1 MIISIIIP
9 TYKPQKH
16 LWECLESLLKQTLSK
31 DDFEV
36 IIILNGCTEP
46 YKTTIEKYI
55 AESMQEI
62 NVIFIHTEIG
72 GVSNARNI
80 GIDVSNGEY
89 ITFIDDDDLVSSNY
103 LSELLRVSSSSCV
116 GCSNSYCFVD
126 STIEKKDNFITNGYK
141 KCNEKGFSL
150 FRYRCFLSPPVAKLI
165 HRDIIGNTRFPLDL
179 KKSEDSVFC
188 MLISPNINDM
198 KLASTDTIY
207 YQRLRTGS
215 AMRTRQPVGKILKDH
230 LYIEW
235 KYIREWFKHPFRYNV
250 LFVLS
255 RIIACGK
262 NCYSYIKNNH
272 E

>member
-1 MIISIIIP
+1 MLVSVIIP
-9 TYKPQKH
+9 SYKPGDY
-16 LWECLESLLKQTLSK
+16 LWECLDSLYNQTLQK
-31 DDFEV
+31 DLYEV
-36 IIILNGCTEP
+36 IIILNGCNEP
-46 YKTTIEKYI
+46 YNVNINKYI
-55 AESMQEI
+55 SEHSKMNI
-62 NVIFIHTEIG
+62 CLYHTDIP

-141 KCNEKGFSL
+141 KCSGKRFSL
-150 FRYRCFLSPPVAKLI
+150 FHYRCFLSAPWAKLI
-165 HRDIIGNTRFPLDL
+165 HKKMIGDNRFPLDL

-188 MLISPNINDM
+188 LRISSNINDM
-198 KLASTDTIY
+198 KLASADTIY

-235 KYIREWFKHPFRYNV
+235 KYIREWFRYPFRYNV

-262 NCYSYIKNNH
+262 NCYSYIKNNS
-272 E
+272 